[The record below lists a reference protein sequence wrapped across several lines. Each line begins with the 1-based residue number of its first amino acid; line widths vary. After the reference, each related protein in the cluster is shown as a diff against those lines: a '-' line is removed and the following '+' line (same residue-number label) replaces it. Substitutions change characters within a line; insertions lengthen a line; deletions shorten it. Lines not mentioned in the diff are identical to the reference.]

1 MKRRT
6 NRLLFVSLTL
16 ALLLSLS
23 LPGVSTASTTHYVSP
38 SDNIQAVIDS
48 ATPGDIIQ
56 FALGTYS
63 LPATLNVTKSLTLK
77 SADPYAATKPVLS
90 GGGTLDRIILISA
103 SNVVIDGL
111 EVANGTGDL
120 IRQTDIYSGTI
131 ITNCVVHNSSGDEG
145 IQLNNCTNGLV
156 KCNLIYNVAQDGVCI
171 SYSSNTEVRNNEIF
185 NSDSENA
192 AIFVY
197 SSYSITVR
205 GNYIHNTTAA
215 NGIKIDDNYSGTHTI
230 DSNRVVHNSWQGGKR
245 SYDEADGNSINIYKP
260 QLSSTYTI
268 THNTLDDNTGVDSIG
283 NPTGNAIYVNDYLDI
298 GFVTN
303 VSDNLI
309 TNHNGYGIRVFY
321 GASVNYS
328 YNDLWQNADGAT
340 DGNPVNVG
348 NNISADPLYNAN
360 YTLQPGSP
368 AIGAASDGKDI
379 GVVFADCGCAAAG
392 GEEEPGVGGG
402 GGCFIATA
410 AYGSYLDSHVDTL
423 RSFRDQYLET
433 NPLGSAFVS
442 LYYKVSPPMAD
453 FIEKHPTLKPVVRAA
468 LMPAVAMSS
477 VALNTT
483 LAEKAVILVAI
494 ALFAAVL
501 IMWLMRRTRRLERR

>member
-1 MKRRT
+1 M
-6 NRLLFVSLTL
+6 LVV
-16 ALLLSLS
+16 LLSLS
-23 LPGVSTASTTHYVSP
+23 LPGVATASTTHYVSP
-38 SDNIQAVIDS
+38 GDNIQAVIDS
-48 ATPGDIIQ
+48 AIPGDIIQ
-56 FALGTYS
+56 FALGTYL
-63 LPATLNVTKSLTLK
+63 LPVTGNITKSLTLK

-90 GGGTLDRIILISA
+90 GGGTLDNIIYIA
-103 SNVVIDGL
+103 ANNVTIDGL

-120 IRQTDIYSGTI
+120 IRQTDAYSGTI
-131 ITNCVVHNSSGDEG
+131 VTNCVVNNSSGDEG

-156 KCNLIYNVAQDGVCI
+156 KCNIIYNVRQDGVCI
-171 SYSSNTEVRNNEIF
+171 SNSSNTEVRNNEIY
-185 NSDSENA
+185 NSRSENA

-230 DSNRVVHNSWQGGKR
+230 ESNRVVHNSWQGGKR

-283 NPTGNAIYVNDYLDI
+283 NPTGNAIYVNDNLHS

-303 VSDNLI
+303 ISDNLI
-309 TNHNGYGIRVFY
+309 TNHNGYGIRVYY
-321 GASVNYS
+321 GASVTYS
-328 YNDLWQNADGAT
+328 YNDLWQNADGTT
-340 DGNPVNVG
+340 DGIPVDG
-348 NNISADPLYNAN
+348 GHNISADPLYNAN

-368 AIGAASDGKDI
+368 AIGTASDGKDM
-379 GVVFADCGCAAAG
+379 GVVFADCGCGVAG
-392 GEEEPGVGGG
+392 GGGEPSG

-453 FIEKHPTLKPVVRAA
+453 FIEKHPTLKPVVRAG

-483 LAEKAVILVAI
+483 PAEKAVILVAM

-501 IMWLMRRTRRLERR
+501 IMWLRQRTRRLERR